1 MTFKAFVVLACRN
14 SCRVKA
20 PFPRSRAETTANI
33 DNTGDFFFFFFR
45 KHKYEFLHWSL
56 LHVEMAQVAKILP
69 CRYQLTHRSY
79 MANTMAADELPMQG
93 ARVSTAIVLIY
104 FSQNIPVSAQNE
116 LTHSALHR
124 KFWGHSVL
132 PDSKPLPEPM
142 MTKIYN
148 ALITRS
154 Q

>member
-1 MTFKAFVVLACRN
+1 
-14 SCRVKA
+14 
-20 PFPRSRAETTANI
+20 
-33 DNTGDFFFFFFR
+33 
-45 KHKYEFLHWSL
+45 
-56 LHVEMAQVAKILP
+56 
-69 CRYQLTHRSY
+69 

-116 LTHSALHR
+116 LTHSALDQ